1 MYASRHAVFVGSGR
15 LPKEL
20 RDVLLKRQGAPQ
32 ADLAM
37 NHVRLLSLFDSAA
50 DAERISGQ
58 VQRLKIGSVVAGP
71 EQPPADADWLKVPQ
85 LTVEE
90 RFVTLPT
97 LGRTLAFVDVNRVSL
112 VDWRMGERVDRA
124 VLLTMGAQRFVVRA
138 STVRVDQ
145 QLASSSLA
153 ALRVLTSLVDGLVRE
168 GVELRSRRLTPE
180 DFGAPEL
187 EGDLLPLALAVVDAI
202 DQPQPPRAQT
212 GMPVELVP
220 VPPDRLALRVGAGG
234 LAMVALGLASPWP
247 LFTAGA
253 GVLVTTWAAWRG
265 WRSR

>member
-32 ADLAM
+32 ADLAL

-50 DAERISGQ
+50 DAERVSGQ

-71 EQPPADADWLKVPQ
+71 EQPPADTAWVPVPQ
-85 LTVEE
+85 LTVDE
-90 RFVTLPT
+90 RFATLPT
-97 LGRTLAFVDVNRVSL
+97 LGRTLAFVDVNRVTV
-112 VDWRMGERVDRA
+112 VDWRAGERIDRA
-124 VLLTMGAQRFVVRA
+124 VLLTVGSQRFLVRA
-138 STVRVDQ
+138 SMLQVDR
-145 QLASSSLA
+145 QLAGSNMA

-168 GVELRSRRLTPE
+168 GVELRARRLTP
-180 DFGAPEL
+180 DDLGAPDL

-212 GMPVELVP
+212 GLPVELVP
-220 VPPDRLALRVGAGG
+220 VKADRLVLRVGAGG
-234 LAMVALGLASPWP
+234 LAMVALGLATPWP
-247 LFTAGA
+247 LVASGAGA
-253 GVLVTTWAAWRG
+253 VVTAYAMWRA